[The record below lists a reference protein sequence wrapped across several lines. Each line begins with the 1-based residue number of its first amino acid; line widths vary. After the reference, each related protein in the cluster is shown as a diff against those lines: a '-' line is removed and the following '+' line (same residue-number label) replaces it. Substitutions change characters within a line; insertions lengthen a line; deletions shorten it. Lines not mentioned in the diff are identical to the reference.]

1 MSELNLFPEE
11 SSATSKVMFVNFGEE
26 EEKFCLKLVQE
37 IRKEGISA
45 ELYPDSVKMKKQM
58 KYADQKSIPAVVL
71 IGQDE

>member
-1 MSELNLFPEE
+1 
-11 SSATSKVMFVNFGEE
+11 MFVNFGEE

-71 IGQDE
+71 IGQDEIKTGLFTFKI